1 MSNWLKPL
9 DYFFLTRPI
18 LFFPGWATLLAGYAA
33 ANGQVQFVSSMVR
46 HNFYVE
52 WRQPALMLGLLLFA
66 CAMGGSFVL
75 NQLQDIES
83 DKNNNKLFLLGDGF
97 ISERAGYI
105 ESGLLLLI
113 SLLGSVLIAPAFLL
127 MILIFNLVTGYA
139 YNFPPFTLK
148 NKPVGGLF
156 ANMAMG
162 WLAFS
167 LGWTIAQ
174 PINTALLI
182 VSLPYLFFNT
192 ALYFLTTLPD
202 VDGDRASD
210 KVTFPVKFGLNFTV
224 ALCLIFFILA
234 SLFSLW
240 HKNEYML
247 VVIIL
252 SAPFMLRL
260 MWRRTKAAAIV
271 AVKIGIASFAL
282 LMCAHFPLFF
292 VLLALIFFFTRFYYK
307 QRFNFDYPNFKGR

>member
-33 ANGQVQFVSSMVR
+33 ANGHTQFVSSLVQ
-46 HNFYVE
+46 HNFYLE
-52 WRQPALMLGLLLFA
+52 WWQPTLILGLLLFA

-83 DKNNNKLFLLGDGF
+83 DKSNNKLFLLGDGF
-97 ISERAGYI
+97 IAERAGYI
-105 ESGLLLLI
+105 ESWLLLLM
-113 SLLGSVLIAPAFLL
+113 SLLGSIFITPAFFL
-127 MILIFNLVTGYA
+127 MVALFNLVTGYM
-139 YNFPPFTLK
+139 YNFAPFHLK

-162 WLAFS
+162 WLAFA
-167 LGWTIAQ
+167 LGWTITQ
-174 PINTALLI
+174 PINLELLLI
-182 VSLPYLFFNT
+182 SLPYLFFNT

-210 KVTFPVKFGLNFTV
+210 KITFPVKYGLNFTV

-234 SLFSLW
+234 GLLSLW

-252 SAPFMLRL
+252 SAPFMLRML
-260 MWRRTKAAAIV
+260 WHRTKTAAIV

-282 LMCAHFPLFF
+282 LMCAHFPLFL

-307 QRFNFDYPNFKGR
+307 NRFNFDYPNFKGR